1 MMATFLL
8 EQPKI
13 VPCVL
18 SFMIFKIAESWI
30 FFIESKPYCMDSCSL
45 VHIQMTLMSCF
56 FFCDS
61 FINDSYGFVLVNQS
75 EESNPL
81 LIFLN

>member
-8 EQPKI
+8 EQPKLYR
-13 VPCVL
+13 VSL

-30 FFIESKPYCMDSCSL
+30 FLLNQSHTAWTAVVWFTYKWPL
-45 VHIQMTLMSCF
+45 WAV